1 MTPQALIA
9 PARLAGVPL
18 LRAQSDERL
27 VDLVRAGNDAAFE
40 AIVTRYRR
48 PLLRYCTK
56 FLSSTRAEDAVQT
69 AFMNALSSLRSSD
82 SQINLRPWLYRI
94 AHNAALNGLRDRGL
108 AHEQL
113 SEEIDGVE
121 RPDQAFEKKERLS
134 EVVAAVGALPERQR
148 DAVVL
153 QALEGR
159 PYEEIA
165 SELGVSDGSV
175 RQLLNRARN
184 TLRSGMTAITPIA
197 LLARFPFGAGA
208 GESMSA
214 RVAEICAGGAGA
226 AVLTKVCATAVV
238 TGAVVGGVAG
248 SPSGGIDD
256 GRARE
261 NRPAAPRE
269 VTRESVR
276 EARSQSF
283 APAVPTEGPRAEDR
297 RGEDRRGEGERE
309 DRSGPGD
316 GDREER
322 RREDEDRSGSDS
334 GSSESSGSGSSGPGS
349 SGSGSSGSGGE
360 DSGSGG
366 SRSGSNGSGS
376 GSGGSEI
383 QGSGSGSS
391 GSGSS
396 GSGSGLEDY
405 GSSGS
410 GSSDSGGSGS
420 SGSGSG
426 SGGDED

>member
-1 MTPQALIA
+1 VFQSHVTPQALIA

-56 FLSSTRAEDAVQT
+56 FLSGTRAEDAVQT

-82 SQINLRPWLYRI
+82 NQINLRPWLYRI

-121 RPDQAFEKKERLS
+121 RPDQAFEKKERLT

-159 PYEEIA
+159 PYDEIA
-165 SELGVSDGSV
+165 AELGVSDGSV

-184 TLRSGMTAITPIA
+184 TLRSGMTAVTPIA
-197 LLARFPFGAGA
+197 LLARFPFGAGT
-208 GESMSA
+208 GESMGA

-256 GRARE
+256 GRAGD
-261 NRPAAPRE
+261 NRRAAPRE
-269 VTRESVR
+269 ATRDSVR
-276 EARSQSF
+276 EASSLPV
-283 APAVPTEGPRAEDR
+283 APAVPAEEPRAKDR
-297 RGEDRRGEGERE
+297 GGEGRRGEGER
-309 DRSGPGD
+309 DDSGPGDNSGPGD

-322 RREDEDRSGSDS
+322 RREGDDRSGSDS
-334 GSSESSGSGSSGPGS
+334 G
-349 SGSGSSGSGGE
+349 
-360 DSGSGG
+360 
-366 SRSGSNGSGS
+366 RSAS
-376 GSGGSEI
+376 
-383 QGSGSGSS
+383 SGSGSS

-396 GSGSGLEDY
+396 GSGSGSDDSGAQDSSGPGSGGSQIEEPDS

-410 GSSDSGGSGS
+410 GSSLEDSGSSGSGSSGS

-426 SGGDED
+426 GSGSGGDED

>member
-1 MTPQALIA
+1 MFQSHVTPQALIA

-121 RPDQAFEKKERLS
+121 RPDQAFEKKERLR

-159 PYEEIA
+159 PYDEIA

-175 RQLLNRARN
+175 RQLLNRART

-197 LLARFPFGAGA
+197 LLARFPFGAGGGREHERSRGGDLCGRGGRGGADQGLCHGRGDRRGGGGRRRLSLGGYRRRA
-208 GESMSA
+208 GPREPAGGTA
-214 RVAEICAGGAGA
+214 RGDPGERSRGPLAVGRSRGARLRARARRTGVPRTAAGRASGRTGAGA
-226 AVLTKVCATAVV
+226 ATAIG
-238 TGAVVGGVAG
+238 TSAGARTRTAPARTPVAR
-248 SPSGGIDD
+248 SRA
-256 GRARE
+256 GRARV
-261 NRPAAPRE
+261 AP
-269 VTRESVR
+269 
-276 EARSQSF
+276 
-283 APAVPTEGPRAEDR
+283 D
-297 RGEDRRGEGERE
+297 
-309 DRSGPGD
+309 
-316 GDREER
+316 
-322 RREDEDRSGSDS
+322 
-334 GSSESSGSGSSGPGS
+334 
-349 SGSGSSGSGGE
+349 
-360 DSGSGG
+360 
-366 SRSGSNGSGS
+366 
-376 GSGGSEI
+376 
-383 QGSGSGSS
+383 
-391 GSGSS
+391 
-396 GSGSGLEDY
+396 
-405 GSSGS
+405 
-410 GSSDSGGSGS
+410 
-420 SGSGSG
+420 
-426 SGGDED
+426 

>member
-1 MTPQALIA
+1 MFQSHVTPQALIA

-48 PLLRYCTK
+48 PLLRYCAK
-56 FLSSTRAEDAVQT
+56 FLSGTRAEDAVQT

-82 SQINLRPWLYRI
+82 NQINLRPWLYRI

-159 PYEEIA
+159 PYDEIA
-165 SELGVSDGSV
+165 AELGVSDGSV

-184 TLRSGMTAITPIA
+184 TLRSGMTAVTPIA

-256 GRARE
+256 GRAGD
-261 NRPAAPRE
+261 NRRAAPRE
-269 VTRESVR
+269 ATRESVR
-276 EARSQSF
+276 EASSLPV
-283 APAVPTEGPRAEDR
+283 APAVSVEAPPR
-297 RGEDRRGEGERE
+297 G
-309 DRSGPGD
+309 GPGR
-316 GDREER
+316 GRPSRGGRAGGQQRAR
-322 RREDEDRSGSDS
+322 RRRS
-334 GSSESSGSGSSGPGS
+334 
-349 SGSGSSGSGGE
+349 
-360 DSGSGG
+360 
-366 SRSGSNGSGS
+366 
-376 GSGGSEI
+376 
-383 QGSGSGSS
+383 
-391 GSGSS
+391 
-396 GSGSGLEDY
+396 
-405 GSSGS
+405 
-410 GSSDSGGSGS
+410 
-420 SGSGSG
+420 
-426 SGGDED
+426 